1 MKRILFLSSIVA
13 LLSSCGGSGNGE
25 LIGGLDRSHWN
36 PTDPYG
42 MVFVPQGSF
51 IMGPSDQDVPFA
63 NVSTNQRVSVGA
75 FYMDETEITNNEYR
89 QFERWVVDS
98 IIRSYLGKFQTE
110 GPRNEVTLVKSN
122 YLINLAEIKNNDEI
136 SLNLYNRWMGEDE
149 EIGWREIDPT
159 EDDENYEYTDDDEDL
174 SADYFGGVD
183 DERAVYL
190 PKIDWNARISKDERK
205 EVFHNLFVKSYVD
218 GEIVKEENN
227 FIYRYEFLDVKALAN
242 QNEKNEET
250 IDDMSGSEYR
260 NTFVVDT
267 VVNIYPSTLDY
278 QSDYAYAN
286 NETDAILNYEHIAFD
301 DYPVV
306 GITWHQANAFC
317 HWRTHIINSF
327 LRANNEPILPDFRL
341 PTETEWEYA
350 ARGGLSL
357 SPYPWGGPY
366 TRNMKGCFLANFKPL
381 RGNYTADG
389 GLKAIKVR
397 QYNPNNYGLYDMS
410 GNVAEWTSTVFDETS
425 TSYSH
430 DMNSDN
436 SYISE
441 ESDLN
446 VLKRK
451 VVRGG
456 SWKDISYF
464 IQTSTRAYEYDDV
477 STSYI
482 GFRCVMDFLGRDK
495 KDFN

>member
-1 MKRILFLSSIVA
+1 MNMKKILFLSLVVTF
-13 LLSSCGGSGNGE
+13 LLSGCAGSGNGE
-25 LIGGLDRSHWN
+25 LIGGTERSVWN

-42 MVFVPQGSF
+42 MVFIPQGSF

-98 IIRSYLGKFQTE
+98 MIRTE
-110 GPRNEVTLVKSN
+110 MKLFKNRRGDTLLSNRVVNGDTLRVIDWSVRLNE
-122 YLINLAEIKNNDEI
+122 NDEEYKF
-136 SLNLYNRWMGEDE
+136 LYDSM
-149 EIGWREIDPT
+149 
-159 EDDENYEYTDDDEDL
+159 
-174 SADYFGGVD
+174 
-183 DERAVYL
+183 
-190 PKIDWNARISKDERK
+190 
-205 EVFHNLFVKSYVD
+205 FVKTYVD
-218 GEIVKEENN
+218 GAPIKEEDN
-227 FIYRYEFLDVKALAN
+227 FIYRYEELNIRSLSQSN
-242 QNEKNEET
+242 QNDEEA
-250 IDDMSGSEYR
+250 IDDMDGSTYR
-260 NTFVVDT
+260 DNFAIQREVK
-267 VVNIYPSTLDY
+267 IYPSTLDY
-278 QSDYAYAN
+278 QSDYVYAN
-286 NETDAILNYEHIAFD
+286 NETDATFNYEHVAHD

-306 GITWHQANAFC
+306 GITWEQANAFC
-317 HWRTHIINSF
+317 HWRTHIMNSY
-327 LRANNEPILPDFRL
+327 LRSHNEPLLPDFRL

-350 ARGGLSL
+350 ARGGLDV

-381 RGNYTADG
+381 RGNYVADG
-389 GLKAIKVR
+389 GLKAIKVK

-436 SYISE
+436 SYMSTD
-441 ESDLN
+441 SDED

-451 VVRGG
+451 VIRGG

-464 IQTSTRAYEYDDV
+464 IQNSTRTYEYDDV

-495 KDFN
+495 KDFQ

>member
-1 MKRILFLSSIVA
+1 MKKIILLSSIVA
-13 LLSSCGGSGNGE
+13 ILSSCGSSGNGE
-25 LIGGLDRSHWN
+25 LIGVQEREFCN

-42 MVFVPQGSF
+42 MVFIPQGSF
-51 IMGPSDQDVPFA
+51 VMGPSDQDVPFA

-98 IIRSYLGKFQTE
+98 MIRTE
-110 GPRNEVTLVKSN
+110 MNVFKQNRGDTL
-122 YLINLAEIKNNDEI
+122 
-136 SLNLYNRWMGEDE
+136 
-149 EIGWREIDPT
+149 
-159 EDDENYEYTDDDEDL
+159 L
-174 SADYFGGVD
+174 SKYVVNGDTL
-183 DERAVYL
+183 RL
-190 PKIDWNARISKDERK
+190 IDWNVRINANDEEYK
-205 EVFHNLFVKSYVD
+205 FLYDSLFIKTYVD
-218 GEIVKEENN
+218 GKPIKEEDN
-227 FIYRYEFLDVKALAN
+227 FIYRYEVLDIRSLSKSN
-242 QNEKNEET
+242 KTDEEA
-250 IDDMSGSEYR
+250 IDQMDPSSYR
-260 NTFVVDT
+260 DNFVVEKE
-267 VVNIYPSTLDY
+267 VKMYPSTLDY

-286 NETDAILNYEHIAFD
+286 NETDATFNYEHIAHD

-306 GITWHQANAFC
+306 GITWEQATAFS
-317 HWRTHIINSF
+317 HWRTHIMNSF
-327 LRANNEPILPDFRL
+327 LRTQGEPLLPDFRL

-350 ARGGLSL
+350 ARGNLSQ

-389 GLKAIKVR
+389 GLKAIKVK
-397 QYNPNNYGLYDMS
+397 QYNPNNYGLYDMA
-410 GNVAEWTSTVFDETS
+410 GNVSEWTSTVYDETS
-425 TSYSH
+425 GSYSH

-436 SYISE
+436 SYVSE
-441 ESDLN
+441 NSDAN

-451 VVRGG
+451 VTRGG

-464 IQTSTRAYEYDDV
+464 IQNSTRTYEYDDV

-495 KDFN
+495 KDFQ

>member
-1 MKRILFLSSIVA
+1 MKKILFLSTVVA
-13 LLSSCGGSGNGE
+13 LLSGCAGSGNGE
-25 LIGGLDRSHWN
+25 LIGGTDRLVWN

-42 MVFVPQGSF
+42 MVFIPQGSF
-51 IMGPSDQDVPFA
+51 VMGPSDQDVPFA

-98 IIRSYLGKFQTE
+98 MIRTE
-110 GPRNEVTLVKSN
+110 MNVF
-122 YLINLAEIKNNDEI
+122 KNNRGDT
-136 SLNLYNRWMGEDE
+136 L
-149 EIGWREIDPT
+149 
-159 EDDENYEYTDDDEDL
+159 L
-174 SADYFGGVD
+174 SKYVVNGDTL
-183 DERAVYL
+183 RL
-190 PKIDWNARISKDERK
+190 IDWNVRINANDEEYK
-205 EVFHNLFVKSYVD
+205 FLYDSLFIKTYVD
-218 GEIVKEENN
+218 GKPIKEEDN
-227 FIYRYEFLDVKALAN
+227 FIYRYEVLDVRSLSKSN
-242 QNEKNEET
+242 KTDEEA
-250 IDDMSGSEYR
+250 IDQMDASTYR
-260 NTFVVDT
+260 DNFVVEKE
-267 VVNIYPSTLDY
+267 VKMYPSTLDY

-286 NETDAILNYEHIAFD
+286 NETDATFNYEHIAHD

-306 GITWHQANAFC
+306 GITWEQATAFS
-317 HWRTHIINSF
+317 HWRTHIMNSF
-327 LRANNEPILPDFRL
+327 LRAQGEPILPDFRL

-350 ARGGLSL
+350 ARGSLSQ

-366 TRNMKGCFLANFKPL
+366 TRNMRGCFLANFKPL

-397 QYNPNNYGLYDMS
+397 QYNPNNYGLYDMA
-410 GNVAEWTSTVFDETS
+410 GNVAEWTSTVYDETS
-425 TSYSH
+425 GSYSH

-436 SYISE
+436 SYVSE
-441 ESDLN
+441 NEDAD

-451 VVRGG
+451 VTRGG

-464 IQTSTRAYEYDDV
+464 IQNSTRTYEYDDV

-495 KDFN
+495 KDFQ

>member
-1 MKRILFLSSIVA
+1 MKKILLLSSVVA
-13 LLSSCGGSGNGE
+13 LLSGCAGTGNGE
-25 LIGGLDRSHWN
+25 LTGDQDRLVWN

-42 MVFVPQGSF
+42 MVFIPQGSF

-89 QFERWVVDS
+89 QFENWVVDS
-98 IIRSYLGKFQTE
+98 IIRTKLKMF
-110 GPRNEVTLVKSN
+110 KSKRV
-122 YLINLAEIKNNDEI
+122 A
-136 SLNLYNRWMGEDE
+136 
-149 EIGWREIDPT
+149 
-159 EDDENYEYTDDDEDL
+159 
-174 SADYFGGVD
+174 GGVRD
-183 DERAVYL
+183 TLRDGNGNY
-190 PKIDWNARISKDERK
+190 KIDWAQRFDKDS
-205 EVFHNLFVKSYVD
+205 FDYYYDSIFVRDYVD
-218 GEIVKEENN
+218 GKPIKNTRNFVYKYEELDIRSLSKSYSSNRR
-227 FIYRYEFLDVKALAN
+227 FDDIDSTEFR
-242 QNEKNEET
+242 KN
-250 IDDMSGSEYR
+250 
-260 NTFVVDT
+260 FVVENL
-267 VVNIYPSTLDY
+267 VQIYPSTLDY

-286 NETDAILNYEHIAFD
+286 NETDAEFNYEHEAHD

-306 GITWHQANAFC
+306 GITWEQATAFC
-317 HWRTHIINSF
+317 HWRTHIMNDY
-327 LRANNEPILPDFRL
+327 LRSNKQPLLPDFRL

-350 ARGGLSL
+350 ARGGLDV

-381 RGNYTADG
+381 RGNLTADG

-397 QYNPNNYGLYDMS
+397 QYNPNNFGLYDMS

-425 TSYSH
+425 SNYSH
-430 DMNSDN
+430 DMNPDN

-441 ESDLN
+441 ESDQD

-464 IQTSTRAYEYDDV
+464 IQTSTRSYEYDDV

-482 GFRCVMDFLGRDK
+482 GFRCVIDFLGRDK
-495 KDFN
+495 KDFQ

>member
-1 MKRILFLSSIVA
+1 MNMKKILLLSSVVA
-13 LLSSCGGSGNGE
+13 LLSGCAGSGNGE
-25 LIGGLDRSHWN
+25 LIGGTDRLVWN

-42 MVFVPQGSF
+42 MVFIPQGSF
-51 IMGPSDQDVPFA
+51 VMGPSDQDVPFA

-98 IIRSYLGKFQTE
+98 MIRTE
-110 GPRNEVTLVKSN
+110 MKLFKNRRGDTLLSN
-122 YLINLAEIKNNDEI
+122 YVVNGDTL
-136 SLNLYNRWMGEDE
+136 R
-149 EIGWREIDPT
+149 R
-159 EDDENYEYTDDDEDL
+159 
-174 SADYFGGVD
+174 
-183 DERAVYL
+183 
-190 PKIDWNARISKDERK
+190 IDWSLRLNKNSDEYK
-205 EVFHNLFVKSYVD
+205 YLYDSMFVKTYVD
-218 GEIVKEENN
+218 GQPIKEEDN
-227 FIYRYEFLDVKALAN
+227 FIYRYEELDVRALSN
-242 QNEKNEET
+242 TNKLDEES
-250 IDDMSGSEYR
+250 IDNMNASTYR
-260 NTFVVDT
+260 DNYVIDREVK
-267 VVNIYPSTLDY
+267 IYPSTLDY

-286 NETDAILNYEHIAFD
+286 NETDATFNYEHVAHD

-306 GITWHQANAFC
+306 GITWEQANAFC
-317 HWRTHIINSF
+317 HWRTHIMNSF
-327 LRANNEPILPDFRL
+327 LRSQNEPLLPDFRL

-350 ARGGLSL
+350 ARGGLGM

-397 QYNPNNYGLYDMS
+397 QYNPNNYGLYDMA
-410 GNVAEWTSTVFDETS
+410 GNVSEWTSTVFDETS
-425 TSYSH
+425 SSYSH

-436 SYISE
+436 SYLSE
-441 ESDLN
+441 ESDKD
-446 VLKRK
+446 VIKRK

-464 IQTSTRAYEYDDV
+464 IQTSTRTYEYDDV

-495 KDFN
+495 KDFQ

>member
-1 MKRILFLSSIVA
+1 MKKILFLSTVVA
-13 LLSSCGGSGNGE
+13 LLSGCAGSGNGE
-25 LIGGLDRSHWN
+25 LIGGTDRLVWN

-42 MVFVPQGSF
+42 MVFIPQGSF
-51 IMGPSDQDVPFA
+51 VMGPSDQDVPFA

-98 IIRSYLGKFQTE
+98 MIRTE
-110 GPRNEVTLVKSN
+110 MNVFKQNRGDTL
-122 YLINLAEIKNNDEI
+122 
-136 SLNLYNRWMGEDE
+136 
-149 EIGWREIDPT
+149 
-159 EDDENYEYTDDDEDL
+159 L
-174 SADYFGGVD
+174 SKYVVNGDTL
-183 DERAVYL
+183 RL
-190 PKIDWNARISKDERK
+190 IDWNVRINANNEEYKFLYDS
-205 EVFHNLFVKSYVD
+205 LFIKTYVD
-218 GEIVKEENN
+218 GKPIKEEDN
-227 FIYRYEFLDVKALAN
+227 FIYRYEVLDIRSLSKSN
-242 QNEKNEET
+242 KTDEEA
-250 IDDMSGSEYR
+250 IDQMDPSSYR
-260 NTFVVDT
+260 DNFVVEKE
-267 VVNIYPSTLDY
+267 VKMYPSTLDY

-286 NETDAILNYEHIAFD
+286 NETDATFNYEHIAHD

-306 GITWHQANAFC
+306 GITWEQATAFS
-317 HWRTHIINSF
+317 HWRTHIMNSF
-327 LRANNEPILPDFRL
+327 LRTQGEPLLPDFRL

-350 ARGGLSL
+350 ARGNLSQ

-389 GLKAIKVR
+389 GLKAIKVK
-397 QYNPNNYGLYDMS
+397 QYNPNNYGLYDMA
-410 GNVAEWTSTVFDETS
+410 GNVSEWTSTVYDETS
-425 TSYSH
+425 GSYSH

-436 SYISE
+436 SYVSE
-441 ESDLN
+441 NSDAN

-451 VVRGG
+451 VTRGG

-464 IQTSTRAYEYDDV
+464 IQNSTRTYEYDDV

-495 KDFN
+495 KDFQ

>member
-25 LIGGLDRSHWN
+25 LIGGLNRASWN

-42 MVFVPQGSF
+42 MVFIPQGSF
-51 IMGPSDQDVPFA
+51 VMGPSDQDVPFS

-98 IIRSYLGKFQTE
+98 IIGTEMKLFQNRRGDTS
-110 GPRNEVTLVKSN
+110 KSN
-122 YLINLAEIKNNDEI
+122 YIVNGDTLRNLDWNEIIRLNHNDE
-136 SLNLYNRWMGEDE
+136 
-149 EIGWREIDPT
+149 
-159 EDDENYEYTDDDEDL
+159 EYKNKYD
-174 SADYFGGVD
+174 S
-183 DERAVYL
+183 
-190 PKIDWNARISKDERK
+190 
-205 EVFHNLFVKSYVD
+205 LFVKTWVD
-218 GEIVKEENN
+218 GNPIKEEDN
-227 FIYRYEFLDVKALAN
+227 FIYRFEVLDVRALSSQN
-242 QNEKNEET
+242 QKDEDA
-250 IDDMSGSEYR
+250 IDKMDASEYR
-260 NTFVVDT
+260 NKFVVEKE
-267 VVNIYPSTLDY
+267 VKIYPSTLDY

-286 NETDAILNYEHIAFD
+286 NETDATLNYEHIAFD
-301 DYPVV
+301 EYPVV

-317 HWRTHIINSF
+317 HWRTHVMNSF
-327 LRANNEPILPDFRL
+327 LRANNEPVLPDFRL

-350 ARGGLSL
+350 ARGGLGL

-389 GLKAIKVR
+389 ALKAIKVR

-410 GNVAEWTSTVFDETS
+410 GNAAEWTSTVFDETS

-430 DMNSDN
+430 DMNSSN
-436 SYISE
+436 LYVSE
-441 ESDLN
+441 ESDKD

-464 IQTSTRAYEYDDV
+464 IQTSTRTYEYDDV

-482 GFRCVMDFLGRDK
+482 GFRCVMDFLGREK
-495 KDFN
+495 KDFQ

>member
-1 MKRILFLSSIVA
+1 MKKILFLSTVVA
-13 LLSSCGGSGNGE
+13 LLSGCAGSGNGE
-25 LIGGLDRSHWN
+25 LIGGTDRLVWN

-42 MVFVPQGSF
+42 MVFIPQGSF
-51 IMGPSDQDVPFA
+51 VMGPSDQDVPFA

-98 IIRSYLGKFQTE
+98 MIRTE
-110 GPRNEVTLVKSN
+110 MNVFKQNRGDTL
-122 YLINLAEIKNNDEI
+122 
-136 SLNLYNRWMGEDE
+136 
-149 EIGWREIDPT
+149 
-159 EDDENYEYTDDDEDL
+159 L
-174 SADYFGGVD
+174 SKYVVNGDTL
-183 DERAVYL
+183 RL
-190 PKIDWNARISKDERK
+190 IDWNVRINANDEEYK
-205 EVFHNLFVKSYVD
+205 FLYDSLFIKTYVD
-218 GEIVKEENN
+218 GKPIKEEDN
-227 FIYRYEFLDVKALAN
+227 FIYRYEVLDIRSLSKSN
-242 QNEKNEET
+242 KTDEEA
-250 IDDMSGSEYR
+250 IDQMDPSSYR
-260 NTFVVDT
+260 DNFVVEKE
-267 VVNIYPSTLDY
+267 VKMYPSTLDY

-286 NETDAILNYEHIAFD
+286 NETDATFNYEHIAHD

-306 GITWHQANAFC
+306 GITWEQATAFS
-317 HWRTHIINSF
+317 HWRTHIMNSF
-327 LRANNEPILPDFRL
+327 LRTQGEPLLPDFRL

-350 ARGGLSL
+350 ARGNLSQ

-389 GLKAIKVR
+389 GLKAIKVK
-397 QYNPNNYGLYDMS
+397 QYNPNNYGLYDMA
-410 GNVAEWTSTVFDETS
+410 GNVSEWTSTVYDETS
-425 TSYSH
+425 GSYSH

-436 SYISE
+436 SYVSE
-441 ESDLN
+441 NSDAN

-451 VVRGG
+451 VTRGG

-464 IQTSTRAYEYDDV
+464 IQNSTRTYEYDDV

-495 KDFN
+495 KDFQ

>member
-1 MKRILFLSSIVA
+1 MKKILLLSSVVA
-13 LLSSCGGSGNGE
+13 LLSGCAGSGNGE
-25 LIGGLDRSHWN
+25 LIGGTDRLVWN

-42 MVFVPQGSF
+42 MVFIPQGSF
-51 IMGPSDQDVPFA
+51 VMGPSDQDVPFA

-98 IIRSYLGKFQTE
+98 MIRTE
-110 GPRNEVTLVKSN
+110 MKLFKNRRGDTLLSN
-122 YLINLAEIKNNDEI
+122 HVVNGDTL
-136 SLNLYNRWMGEDE
+136 R
-149 EIGWREIDPT
+149 R
-159 EDDENYEYTDDDEDL
+159 
-174 SADYFGGVD
+174 
-183 DERAVYL
+183 
-190 PKIDWNARISKDERK
+190 IDWSVRLNKNSDEYK
-205 EVFHNLFVKSYVD
+205 FLYDSMFVKTYVD
-218 GEIVKEENN
+218 GQPIKEEAN
-227 FIYRYEFLDVKALAN
+227 FIYRYEELDVRALSN
-242 QNEKNEET
+242 TNKLDEGS
-250 IDDMSGSEYR
+250 IDNMNASTYR
-260 NTFVVDT
+260 DNFVIEREVK
-267 VVNIYPSTLDY
+267 IYPSTLDY

-286 NETDAILNYEHIAFD
+286 NETDATFNYEHVAHD

-306 GITWHQANAFC
+306 GITWEQANAFC
-317 HWRTHIINSF
+317 HWRTHIMNSF
-327 LRANNEPILPDFRL
+327 LRSQNEPLLPDFRL

-350 ARGGLSL
+350 ARGGLGM

-397 QYNPNNYGLYDMS
+397 QYNPNNYGLYDMA
-410 GNVAEWTSTVFDETS
+410 GNVSEWTSTVFDETS
-425 TSYSH
+425 SSYSH

-436 SYISE
+436 SYLSE
-441 ESDLN
+441 ESDKD

-464 IQTSTRAYEYDDV
+464 IQTSTRTYEYDDV

-495 KDFN
+495 KDFQ